1 MGNICK
7 NDIKE
12 EKEEKISI
20 YKEDLPMDQIKNK
33 SIEILKKKVMNIP
46 LFQRKVIAKEKYN
59 KIINEINKI
68 GIIINKDNFIYK
80 YFNIFELLLLNNTD
94 KDIVSL
100 YLNFIKENDIYVKS
114 YNFETFDNEIKNYNL
129 IFEIKEVENIKK
141 GLKLLSRKDILK
153 NFLKEL
159 SNVENDENINNI
171 YSKAEDE
178 SKKIIYF
185 NYPIEFSNKELYYYK
200 IYILLILHIAEAK
213 KHSSKK
219 FKDNYIRNKKGVAQ
233 LILNNNV
240 LENEKIINNED
251 KMNILT
257 LLIMFD
263 NLDEQNSSL
272 NFNRLLQTEKTTYI
286 ELKNHILDNKLGIIK
301 VDKMENISFRTD
313 FDANYEVYPD
323 NVCLKN
329 LNKKALKLFLNRFD
343 DYKFNTLD
351 KLLTKNRI
359 TPYIENIKMLLIKII
374 DSNVL
379 KETIKKLFPEYYI
392 YFLNS
397 NLKDIKE
404 CIKSRIKFYPYEQLR
419 FSGVTDKLS
428 CYSFIS
434 VFFETNAPFN
444 YMPILNCGAIID
456 NCIFHMNHLIQN
468 IIHFRA
474 IDKSMFLFQK
484 KEEKEKNEF
493 KDIENILFGKKI
505 QILNILECFYI
516 LNEYNYNQSLEDFR
530 KNFENI
536 TKDNIAFSEKVK
548 FIKCDKDDAVFKEFF
563 NIIKN
568 YDNTL
573 LMDMEYYYINAKSQ
587 ACELEDYFIS
597 IPKKYC
603 KFPE

>member
-159 SNVENDENINNI
+159 SNVENDEDINNI

-233 LILNNNV
+233 LILNNNI
-240 LENEKIINNED
+240 LENEKIIKNED

-257 LLIMFD
+257 LLIMYE

-286 ELKNHILDNKLGIIK
+286 ELKNHILENKLGIIK
-301 VDKMENISFRTD
+301 VDKMENISFKTD

-397 NLKDIKE
+397 NFEDIKK

-474 IDKSMFLFQK
+474 INKSMFLFQK

-505 QILNILECFYI
+505 QILNIIECFYI
-516 LNEYNYNQSLEDFR
+516 LNEYNYNQSLHDFR

-536 TKDNIAFSEKVK
+536 NKDNIAFSEKVK

-573 LMDMEYYYINAKSQ
+573 IMDMEYYYINAKSQ
-587 ACELEDYFIS
+587 SCELEDYFIS

>member
-7 NDIKE
+7 TDIKE
-12 EKEEKISI
+12 EEKISI

-59 KIINEINKI
+59 KKINEINKI

-159 SNVENDENINNI
+159 SNVENDEDINNI

-233 LILNNNV
+233 LILNNNI
-240 LENEKIINNED
+240 LENEKIIKNED

-257 LLIMFD
+257 LLIMYE

-286 ELKNHILDNKLGIIK
+286 ELKNHILENKLGIIK
-301 VDKMENISFRTD
+301 VDKMENISFKTD

-397 NLKDIKE
+397 NFEDIKK

-474 IDKSMFLFQK
+474 INKSMFLFQK
-484 KEEKEKNEF
+484 KEEKEKNKF

-505 QILNILECFYI
+505 QILNIFECFYI

-573 LMDMEYYYINAKSQ
+573 IMDMEYYYINAKSQ
-587 ACELEDYFIS
+587 SCELEDYFIS

>member
-1 MGNICK
+1 M
-7 NDIKE
+7 
-12 EKEEKISI
+12 I
-20 YKEDLPMDQIKNK
+20 Y
-33 SIEILKKKVMNIP
+33 
-46 LFQRKVIAKEKYN
+46 
-59 KIINEINKI
+59 
-68 GIIINKDNFIYK
+68 
-80 YFNIFELLLLNNTD
+80 
-94 KDIVSL
+94 
-100 YLNFIKENDIYVKS
+100 YVKS

-159 SNVENDENINNI
+159 SNVENDEDINNI

-185 NYPIEFSNKELYYYK
+185 NYPIEFSNKELYFYK

-233 LILNNNV
+233 LILNNNI
-240 LENEKIINNED
+240 LENEKIIKNED

-301 VDKMENISFRTD
+301 VDKMENISFKTD

-359 TPYIENIKMLLIKII
+359 TPYIENIKMFLIKII

-434 VFFETNAPFN
+434 VFFEANAPFH
-444 YMPILNCGAIID
+444 YMSILNCGAVID

-474 IDKSMFLFQK
+474 INKSMFLFQK

-516 LNEYNYNQSLEDFR
+516 LNEYNYNQSLHDFR

-536 TKDNIAFSEKVK
+536 NKDNIAFSEKVK

-587 ACELEDYFIS
+587 SCELEDYFIS